1 MAEKTEQEY
10 IIDPNVYVC
19 DPVPQESPE
28 QNRIYPFYDHL
39 RQGRLTT
46 TRCKACKH
54 IAWPPRIV
62 CPECVSDHLEWVD
75 FPPTGKI
82 YAFTTQVG
90 GVPPGFQAPLVYA
103 LIDFDN
109 GVRII
114 SPLIETTPEEVHVG
128 DEVVLR
134 VVDAPRDRVLF
145 FFKLK
150 K

>member
-1 MAEKTEQEY
+1 MPENGIQEY

-19 DPVPQESPE
+19 DPVPQQTPD

-39 RQGRLTT
+39 REGRLTT
-46 TRCKACKH
+46 TRCKQCGH

-62 CPECVSDHLEWVD
+62 CPECISDELEWED

-82 YAFTTQVG
+82 YAYTVQVG
-90 GVPPGFQAPLVYA
+90 GVPPGFSAPLVYS

-114 SPLIETTPEEVHVG
+114 SPLIDTNPDDVSVGAEV
-128 DEVVLR
+128 ELK
-134 VVDAPRDRVLF
+134 VVDAPRSRVLF